1 MHGLQC
7 FTIQVY
13 NDLVNANIDNT
24 AIMKFSTNDEVLTL
38 LEEGSTGTM
47 TNGKVQGLFCKEK
60 NADKDDD
67 DDFHYYGDGYRLKC
81 ELNYTTL
88 GVYFKLRAKV
98 TNQVKNLGIWMGQQ
112 GSLRIEFFADY
123 KPKCRDW
130 NTKQG
135 NVYEYYDNELKR
147 IPYEATRALH
157 KYTYRTRYYNQASSE
172 AISRLHEIKYG
183 M

>member
-1 MHGLQC
+1 
-7 FTIQVY
+7 
-13 NDLVNANIDNT
+13 
-24 AIMKFSTNDEVLTL
+24 MKFSTNDEVITL

-47 TNGKVQGLFCKEK
+47 TNGRAQGLFCREK
-60 NADKDDD
+60 NAGPGEDNDN
-67 DDFHYYGDGYRLKC
+67 YPYGDGYRLKC
-81 ELNYTTL
+81 KLKYIRA

-112 GSLRIEFFADY
+112 GQLRIEYFADY

-130 NTKQG
+130 VTKTG
-135 NVYEYYDNELKR
+135 DVYEVWGNEVKR

-157 KYTYRTRYYNQASSE
+157 KYTYNARFSNEWSNAIETRVHS
-172 AISRLHEIKYG
+172 IKYG